1 MQSYIIPQ
9 YKGAKYKGTLSISIY
24 TVQQDKGINL
34 TPVIFLQYS
43 MEVNQSPYNCSGQV
57 KYFVVCIPISKFWWV
72 CHVSHKPATTVPMA
86 YGFTLLEYFLCAGTI
101 LLVRVGSTYAGIV
114 MVSDEM
120 CRMFSRRL
128 S

>member
-1 MQSYIIPQ
+1 MQRYII
-9 YKGAKYKGTLSISIY
+9 LSTKVQSTKVHYQSVY

-34 TPVIFLQYS
+34 TPMIFLQYS
-43 MEVNQSPYNCSGQV
+43 MEVNQSPYNCSGQSNILW
-57 KYFVVCIPISKFWWV
+57 CIPISKFWCV
-72 CHVSHKPATTVPMA
+72 LHKPATTVPMA
-86 YGFTLLEYFLCAGTI
+86 YGFTLVEYFLCAGTI

-114 MVSDEM
+114 EVLDEM